1 MNWVPILMR
10 RSFLQYLVG
19 VFQAIQKPLGCFLP
33 RYGSNLGN
41 ARIPLRRHVYI
52 KSHFEIYINKMGSNK
67 KVTPGTPLTH
77 FPKRGRGAP
86 GVTSLYLSH
95 KMKHVTLTNGIL
107 AIGAQP
113 NESSQ
118 RLID

>member
-67 KVTPGTPLTH
+67 KVTPGTPPHT
-77 FPKRGRGAP
+77 FSEKGEGGPRGNFFIFEP
-86 GVTSLYLSH
+86 
-95 KMKHVTLTNGIL
+95 
-107 AIGAQP
+107 Q
-113 NESSQ
+113 NETRHAYKWDTGNWCST
-118 RLID
+118 